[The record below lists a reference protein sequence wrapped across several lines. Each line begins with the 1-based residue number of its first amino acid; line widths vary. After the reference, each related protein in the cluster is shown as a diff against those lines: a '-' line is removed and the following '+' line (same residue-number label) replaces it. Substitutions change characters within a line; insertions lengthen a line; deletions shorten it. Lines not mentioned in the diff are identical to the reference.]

1 MASEFSDSATD
12 QLPNLA
18 DALALLGSDTATRYA
33 IFDLLRR
40 LEARQPD
47 PRAFREGVRWPLI
60 ASMLQDGIGHEVQLD
75 GGLRI
80 EVHPDSRIERALLLS
95 PNELPHFVWEP
106 QTTRLLSL
114 LAEKASNTIVGGAY
128 IGDQAIFMAR
138 AAHARN
144 GRVHAFEPMQRSF
157 EQLQRNIQ
165 INGLDNVTV
174 HRLALWDRSDVGV
187 RLDGSLALAYAVEDD
202 GSNHENAIGSLSI
215 DDYVEANSLSSVG
228 LITLDVEG
236 NEEKALLG
244 AKRLTSRPPL
254 DAPNIVFEVHRS
266 YVDWTN
272 GLLNTA
278 IVSGLISQGYEAFAI
293 RDGHGEYLA
302 SEVPLEVIPA
312 DSVYLDGPPHG
323 FNMLATKD
331 KQLVGRMGLQ
341 VVAGVSPKLLYNK
354 DPALHHP
361 VGGWKSPTP

>member
-1 MASEFSDSATD
+1 MASEFSDASTD
-12 QLPNLA
+12 QVPTLA
-18 DALALLGSDTATRYA
+18 DALALLGRDEGTRYA

-40 LEARQPD
+40 MEARQPD
-47 PRAFREGVRWPLI
+47 PQAFREGVRWPLI
-60 ASMLQDGIGHEVQLD
+60 ASMLLDGVGHEVQLD

-95 PNELPHFVWEP
+95 PDDRPHFVWEP

-138 AAHARN
+138 AARAIN

-174 HRLALWDRSDVGV
+174 HRLALWDRSDVRM
-187 RLDGSLALAYAVEDD
+187 RLDGSLALAYAVEDG
-202 GSNHENAIGSLSI
+202 GSNRENPIVSLSI
-215 DDYVEANSLSSVG
+215 DDYVEANSLSSVA

-244 AKRLTSRPPL
+244 AKQLTSRPSRG
-254 DAPNIVFEVHRS
+254 APNIVFEVHRS

-278 IVSGLISQGYEAFAI
+278 IVSSLMSEGYETFAI

-302 SEVPLEVIPA
+302 GDVPLEVIPA

-331 KQLVGRMGLQ
+331 KQLVGRMGLH
-341 VVAGVSPKLLYNK
+341 VVGGVSPKLLYNK

-361 VGGWKSPTP
+361 IGGWQSPTS